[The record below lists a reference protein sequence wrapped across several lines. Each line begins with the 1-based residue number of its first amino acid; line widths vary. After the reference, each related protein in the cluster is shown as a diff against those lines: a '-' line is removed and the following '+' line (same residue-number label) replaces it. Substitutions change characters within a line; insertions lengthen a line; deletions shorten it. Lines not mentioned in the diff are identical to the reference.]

1 VGDDRSLRDDEHSV
15 VSVTPVA
22 EGLTGPI
29 VAMAVAAGAVMVAD
43 HYLSWARHQALA
55 LSLVLVTPCA
65 ALLAMRA
72 WRWRSQRVTVTN
84 QRVVVVSGLA
94 NRRRRSVELLDVIAV
109 RVDQRWLER
118 PLKRGDVT
126 LETAAGP
133 FDLGSLRHPD
143 ALARVIEYQRE
154 LVDRRDRARL
164 DEADELARALEA
176 GEISSKEHEER
187 WRRLFG
193 RGPARG

>member
-1 VGDDRSLRDDEHSV
+1 VGDHRALRDGEHEI

-29 VAMAVAAGAVMVAD
+29 VAMVLATGVVLVAD
-43 HYLSWARHQALA
+43 HYFSWARREALL
-55 LSLVLVTPCA
+55 LSLVLVAPCA

-72 WRWRSQRVTVTN
+72 WRWRSHRVTITDQRVLSL
-84 QRVVVVSGLA
+84 SGITH
-94 NRRRRSVELLDVIAV
+94 RRRSSVELIDVVAV

-118 PLKRGDVT
+118 PLRRGEVT

-133 FDLGSLRHPD
+133 FELGSLRHPD
-143 ALARVIEYQRE
+143 ALARVIEYERE

-176 GEISSKEHEER
+176 GEITDQEHDER

-193 RGPARG
+193 RGPAA